1 MCLLQ
6 LAVDLA
12 GRFNGEIVNADAMQL
27 YRGLP
32 IVTNKI
38 SLEEQRSIPHHLLGD
53 IDLDQDTWVVSV
65 FKKEATH
72 IIQEIR
78 GRGRLPIVVGGTH
91 YYVHALLFE
100 DSLVKAKDE
109 DAKLA
114 ALPSDTRY
122 PILDD
127 STEAIL
133 KRLKEVDPVMA
144 DKWHPNDRRKISR
157 SLEIF
162 LQTGRRASDIY
173 AEQEEKKNM
182 QVVSEAET
190 EARPDPLLFWV
201 HSDYQVLKDRL
212 NRRVDKMLEI
222 GLMDEI
228 EEMNQYLRSRRQA
241 GETVDL
247 SRGIWQSIGFKEF
260 QPYLQAREDALSD
273 AEVKQSKLE
282 CLEAMKTAT
291 RRYAKYQNKWIS
303 KRTMPLL
310 NEQGALDRLYVLD
323 STDVAKYAEQVT
335 AQAAALTQQFVAGE
349 EMPKPSEISA
359 AARDALSAAKDFA
372 TASQQ
377 TPCRKHCEICNTT
390 LITEESWKK
399 HINGR
404 SHRRCVRRAKRTAL
418 VPVEEAKTAVIVHT
432 SGSEP
437 K

>member
-1 MCLLQ
+1 M
-6 LAVDLA
+6 DLA

-38 SLEEQRSIPHHLLGD
+38 SREEQRSIPHHLLGD

-65 FKKEATH
+65 FKTEATRV
-72 IIQEIR
+72 IQEIR

-100 DSLVKAKDE
+100 DSLIKTKDE
-109 DAKLA
+109 DAESA

-144 DKWHPNDRRKISR
+144 EKWHPNDRRKISR

-162 LQTGRRASDIY
+162 LKTGRRTSDIY

-182 QVVSEAET
+182 QVVSEAKT

-201 HSDYQVLKDRL
+201 HSDDQVLKDRL

-228 EEMNQYLRSRRQA
+228 EEMNQYLQSRRQA

-260 QPYLQAREDALSD
+260 QPYLQAREDALND
-273 AEVKQSKLE
+273 AEVEQSRLD
-282 CLEAMKTAT
+282 CLESMKTAT

-303 KRTMPLL
+303 KRTMSLL
-310 NEQGALDRLYVLD
+310 NEQGTLDRLYVLD
-323 STDVAKYAEQVT
+323 STDIAKYAEQVT
-335 AQAAALTQQFVAGE
+335 AQAAALAQQFVAGE

-377 TPCRKHCEICNTT
+377 TPCRKHCEVCNTT
-390 LITEESWKK
+390 LMTEESWKK
-399 HINGR
+399 HINGK
-404 SHRRCVRRAKRTAL
+404 SHRRCVRHAKKTAL
-418 VPVEEAKTAVIVHT
+418 VPVQEAKMAVIVNK

-437 K
+437 